1 VFGGLLACWPRR
13 WLCNSLRQLFPCGN
27 FGLFIAQLKAV
38 VFAYGFVG
46 LATAIILWIL
56 GAIMPLRVSA
66 EQEERGLDFIAHFAW
81 AVFYGLSV
89 GVGGYLLFILAMQR
103 GDDD

>member
-1 VFGGLLACWPRR
+1 MSDDPITLADGLT
-13 WLCNSLRQLFPCGN
+13 
-27 FGLFIAQLKAV
+27 FI
-38 VFAYGFVG
+38 
-46 LATAIILWIL
+46 T
-56 GAIMPLRVSA
+56 
-66 EQEERGLDFIAHFAW
+66 HFAW

>member
-1 VFGGLLACWPRR
+1 MTDPTTLAD
-13 WLCNSLRQLFPCGN
+13 
-27 FGLFIAQLKAV
+27 
-38 VFAYGFVG
+38 
-46 LATAIILWIL
+46 
-56 GAIMPLRVSA
+56 
-66 EQEERGLDFIAHFAW
+66 GLDFIAHFAW